1 MTPIPWNLVL
11 GSIIIVGAVALIGE
25 GVSRLIRT
33 AGRRAGIKE
42 ATLVVIR
49 DTSRG
54 IWVVVAIVGVADY
67 THLASELSLLVLS
80 TVGGLI
86 LSLALQAT
94 LSNVIAGLF
103 MLNDG
108 TLRVGDEITYSS
120 VKGKVVRITLRTSWI
135 ATEKGTIAVVSN
147 SNLMGGPL
155 INQTA
160 TTRLVRRHSLEG
172 LMPPQKLSEVEAT
185 PGPSKAPDRAD
196 PTPSEPSPARAD
208 RKIPEKRAKKGPAKD
223 SDRGP
228 S

>member
-1 MTPIPWNLVL
+1 VTSIPWNLIL
-11 GSIIIVGAVALIGE
+11 GSIVIVGVVALIGE
-25 GVSRLIRT
+25 GASRLLRT

-42 ATLVVIR
+42 TTLVVIR

-54 IWVVVAIVGVADY
+54 IWVVIAVVGVADY
-67 THLASELSLLVLS
+67 THLASELSLLVVS

-135 ATEKGTIAVVSN
+135 ATDKGTIAVVSN
-147 SNLMGGPL
+147 SNLLGGPL

-160 TTRLVRRHSLEG
+160 TTRLVRRHSLEA
-172 LMPPQKLSEVEAT
+172 LMPPQKPQEIEAKT
-185 PGPSKAPDRAD
+185 EAPRASD
-196 PTPSEPSPARAD
+196 GTESTSPASGPAKAD
-208 RKIPEKRAKKGPAKD
+208 KRIPESRKKKAPAKD
-223 SDRGP
+223 SGP
-228 S
+228 GAS